1 MSKET
6 KQTRLAQGLKLI
18 ATALLLISSNQTA
31 LFAGNSLHS
40 FQQKLALSEQYTA
53 DISSQISNNPSSSKQ
68 YSVKIYDSETPK
80 LISAMTRP
88 LSGHIS
94 DILIEDIND
103 DNQLEIVVM
112 MEEDSAGKQYLM
124 IDTFSFDG
132 ENMTWKQQ
140 LPSGFISVQNDIYLK
155 RHEIPNNI
163 SRSTAAVLL
172 EH

>member
-1 MSKET
+1 
-6 KQTRLAQGLKLI
+6 
-18 ATALLLISSNQTA
+18 
-31 LFAGNSLHS
+31 
-40 FQQKLALSEQYTA
+40 
-53 DISSQISNNPSSSKQ
+53 
-68 YSVKIYDSETPK
+68 
-80 LISAMTRP
+80 MTRP

>member
-6 KQTRLAQGLKLI
+6 KRAKIFQALKLVS
-18 ATALLLISSNQTA
+18 TALLLISSNQTA
-31 LFAGNSLHS
+31 LYAGNSLHS
-40 FQQKLALSEQYTA
+40 FQQKLILSEHYTV
-53 DISSQISNNPSSSKQ
+53 DVSSQVSNTPTSSKQ
-68 YSVKIYDSETPK
+68 YSVKIYDAKTPK

-94 DILIEDIND
+94 DILVEDIND
-103 DNQLEIVVM
+103 DKQPEVVVL

-132 ENMTWKQQ
+132 ESMVWKQQ
-140 LPSGFISVQNDIYLK
+140 LPTGFISVQDDIYLK
-155 RHEIPNNI
+155 RHEIPNGM
-163 SRSTAAVLL
+163 SRSTATVLI